1 MYKIPLPDLKEKIIA
16 SGKISAEELDTKI
29 KTKIS
34 ELSGL
39 ISEEG
44 AAHIISNEL
53 GLDIFAEAAGKS
65 GERLKVR
72 EIYAGMKNVEAAFK
86 IIQKYDI
93 REFKKDTWS
102 GKLCAMFVGDE
113 SGSIRVVFWNDQ
125 VDLIQDAKQDDILLV
140 KEAYVKEGLKGQK
153 ELHLG
158 KGGSVE
164 VNPDG
169 ITIDSV
175 RKTSEFTRK
184 SIEALQ
190 GDEDSIELMGTIV
203 QVFDPRFFH
212 VCSNCG
218 KRVNQVGEEYSCQE
232 HGTVAPSLSYVM
244 NLILDDGSGNI
255 RAVLWKN
262 QTNHLLNKT
271 EEDLAVFKDD
281 PNVFEDIKNDLLGE
295 QLKLMGRVRRNE
307 MFDRLEFNVQIVG
320 KADPEK
326 EAARLETVEKTV
338 PESSEDKSEK
348 VEETVEEKVE

>member
-1 MYKIPLPDLKEKIIA
+1 MYKIPLPELKEKIVA
-16 SGKISAEELDTKI
+16 SGKISAEELEAKI
-29 KTKIS
+29 KSKIS

-53 GLDIFAEAAGKS
+53 GLELFAENVGKS
-65 GERLKVR
+65 AGRLKVR
-72 EIYAGMKNVEAAFK
+72 EIYAGMKNVEAAVK
-86 IIQKYDI
+86 IIQKYDV

-113 SGSIRVVFWNDQ
+113 SGTMRVVFWNDQ
-125 VDLIQDAKQDDILLV
+125 VNMIKDVKEGDILLV

-158 KGGSVE
+158 KEGTVDI
-164 VNPDG
+164 NPSG
-169 ITIDSV
+169 INIDAV

-212 VCSNCG
+212 VCPDCG
-218 KRVNQVGEEYSCQE
+218 KRVNQVGEEFSCQE
-232 HGTVAPSLSYVM
+232 HGTVAPVLSYVM

-262 QTNHLLNKT
+262 QTNHLLDKT
-271 EEDLAVFKDD
+271 EEDLAVFKED

-295 QLKLMGRVRRNE
+295 QLNLMGRVRRNE

-326 EAARLETVEKTV
+326 EAARLEKNEELVE
-338 PESSEDKSEK
+338 
-348 VEETVEEKVE
+348 